1 MAAAGRA
8 CLQTREPLSHAAQ
21 PTRAPPWAARTRPR
35 AAAGW
40 RHAGAVSRNC
50 HPRRPDR
57 PRRSC
62 AAARPA
68 PPRAA
73 CVRAPSARRA
83 ARGQLG
89 WSGAE
94 GWGWG
99 LDTSRRRGATA
110 AARRRCRR
118 TGATHVPAGLRGPA
132 AIGQRQ
138 DGLHA
143 PASSGGPAPKCRP
156 RRTTTA
162 RPGAAGAR
170 APCRCAPVA
179 AQRALLPPQPAS
191 QAADVNRAAGALLR
205 YNPTST
211 YPAMKLRATRE
222 QHRHAACLRGGS
234 DAV

>member
-1 MAAAGRA
+1 LAAAGRA

-118 TGATHVPAGLRGPA
+118 SCGVRRQSVSDRMGCMRLPA
-132 AIGQRQ
+132 AVARPRSAGRAARRRRARGQQ
-138 DGLHA
+138 AHVLHA
-143 PASSGGPAPKCRP
+143 AARLSQRSELCCRHSPPA
-156 RRTTTA
+156 
-162 RPGAAGAR
+162 
-170 APCRCAPVA
+170 
-179 AQRALLPPQPAS
+179 
-191 QAADVNRAAGALLR
+191 
-205 YNPTST
+205 
-211 YPAMKLRATRE
+211 KLRM
-222 QHRHAACLRGGS
+222 
-234 DAV
+234 